1 MGIVVFER
9 VLEGQPSSSDEEQF
23 SRSEQEPVGDQEYPS
38 ESEKEPIT
46 DVKEPACDKEQEP
59 IPDVKEPACDK
70 EQEPISDVK
79 EPACDKEQA
88 SEEQEPIV
96 VDWGANRAP
105 LQPELVASSSKSFEE
120 QPSE

>member
-46 DVKEPACDKEQEP
+46 
-59 IPDVKEPACDK
+59 DVKEPACDK